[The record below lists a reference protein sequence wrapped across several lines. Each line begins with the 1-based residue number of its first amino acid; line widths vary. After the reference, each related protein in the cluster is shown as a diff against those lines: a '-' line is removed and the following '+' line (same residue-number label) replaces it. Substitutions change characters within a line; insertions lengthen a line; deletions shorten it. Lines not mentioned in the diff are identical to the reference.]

1 MQQIKLKETVIVS
14 DPCYKK
20 GTWCQIKLNV
30 KPGVYNIYPKK
41 LDFYDGEDKRNS
53 MLFAVHE
60 DYAKSKLTW
69 KEYKGVLGV
78 DSGQCG
84 IFSEETYRNDNAEIT
99 TDPILLSEIS
109 ECLKLFGENNTEG
122 EKWYRRMCSL
132 IWTKQ
137 AGVETYPEGV
147 VSHSGFGDG
156 SYKLYVAEKYNKVV
170 AMCIDYAIDES
181 EVIDFTLPALD

>member
-69 KEYKGVLGV
+69 KEYKL
-78 DSGQCG
+78 
-84 IFSEETYRNDNAEIT
+84 
-99 TDPILLSEIS
+99 
-109 ECLKLFGENNTEG
+109 
-122 EKWYRRMCSL
+122 SL
-132 IWTKQ
+132 I
-137 AGVETYPEGV
+137 
-147 VSHSGFGDG
+147 H
-156 SYKLYVAEKYNKVV
+156 
-170 AMCIDYAIDES
+170 I
-181 EVIDFTLPALD
+181 